1 MLKVGAIAPSP
12 LIFCLPVAFA
22 DLSNVKQTD
31 IFKAIES
38 PILMQAEVEDLPGW
52 NVPHFTF
59 RDMVFSTK
67 IEFKGERIDLAWTG
81 SKAPEKK
88 EHTEH
93 SNQLGQ
99 RAVAALTQ
107 SNDIEVR
114 RVIEDAEYKDRCLK
128 MV

>member
-1 MLKVGAIAPSP
+1 MLKVGAIAPLP
-12 LIFCLPVAFA
+12 LIFRLPVAFA

-38 PILMQAEVEDLPGW
+38 SLLKQAEVEDLPAW

-81 SKAPEKK
+81 SKVPEKRSTPSTQINLAK
-88 EHTEH
+88 EQSPH
-93 SNQLGQ
+93 SIKVTISKCG
-99 RAVAALTQ
+99 
-107 SNDIEVR
+107 E
-114 RVIEDAEYKDRCLK
+114 
-128 MV
+128 